1 MVLTMTAGYEDSLL
15 LLLLP
20 TTSPLPPLLAVFVLA
35 AVLLW
40 LSPGGPAWALSRCRR
55 PPSGPPGVVTALSSP
70 VAHRTLAAL
79 SRAVDGGAALMSFSV
94 GLTRLVVSSQPDT
107 AREILVSPAFGDR
120 PVKDAARHLLFHRA
134 MGFAPSGDA
143 HWRGLRRLAA
153 AHLFGPRCVAG
164 AAHHR
169 ASIGATMV
177 SDVAA
182 AMARHGEVSLKR
194 VLHAAS
200 LNHMMATV
208 FGKHSDNL
216 ASQEGALL
224 EEMVT
229 EGYDL
234 LGTFNWAD
242 HLPLLKWLDLQGV
255 RRRCNRLVQKVEV
268 FVGKIIQEHRA
279 RRANGGVADEFMG
292 DFVDV
297 LLGLEG
303 EEKMSDSDM
312 IAVLWE
318 MIFRG
323 TDTVAILME
332 WIMARMV
339 LHPDIQAKAQ
349 AELDA
354 VVGRGRGVA
363 DADVANLP
371 YIQCI
376 VKETLRMHPPG
387 PLLSWA
393 RLAIHDAHVGGHLVP
408 AGTTA
413 MVNMWA
419 IAHDPA
425 IWAEP
430 EAFRPERFQE
440 EDVSVLGSDLR
451 LAPFGAGRRVCP
463 GKMLALATTHLW
475 IAQLLH
481 QFEWAPAA
489 AGGGVDLSER
499 LNMSLEMATP
509 LVCKA
514 VPRVVQA

>member
-1 MVLTMTAGYEDSLL
+1 MDFSLATGPEDSLL

-20 TTSPLPPLLAVFVLA
+20 ATSLLPPVLA
-35 AVLLW
+35 ALLLAASLLW
-40 LSPGGPAWALSRCRR
+40 LSPGGPAWALSFCRR
-55 PPSGPPGVVTALSSP
+55 PPPGPPGVVTALASP
-70 VAHRTLAAL
+70 VAHRVMAAL
-79 SRAVDGGAALMSFSV
+79 SRSVKGGAALISFSV
-94 GLTRLVVSSQPDT
+94 GLTRVVVSSQPDT
-107 AREILVSPAFGDR
+107 AREILVNPAFGDR

-143 HWRGLRRLAA
+143 HWRALRRLAA
-153 AHLFGPRCVAG
+153 AHLFGPRRVA
-164 AAHHR
+164 ASAPIR
-169 ASIGATMV
+169 SSIGARML
-177 SDVAA
+177 DNVASL
-182 AMARHGEVSLKR
+182 MGRHGEVAPR
-194 VLHAAS
+194 RFLHAAS
-200 LNHMMATV
+200 LNHVMAVV
-208 FGKHSDNL
+208 FGKRYDDFE
-216 ASQEGALL
+216 SQEGAVV
-224 EEMVT
+224 EQMVN

-242 HLPLLKWLDLQGV
+242 HLPFLKLLDLQGV
-255 RRRCNRLVQKVEV
+255 RRRCNGLVRQVEV
-268 FVGKIIQEHRA
+268 YVGNIIQEHKA
-279 RRANGGVADEFMG
+279 RRASGSGIADELAG

-297 LLGLEG
+297 LLGLDG

-339 LHPDIQAKAQ
+339 LHPEIQAKAQ
-349 AELDA
+349 AEVDA
-354 VVGRGRGVA
+354 VVGRGRAVT
-363 DADVANLP
+363 DEDVARLP

-393 RLAIHDAHVGGHLVP
+393 RLAVHDAHVGGYLVP

-419 IAHDPA
+419 IAHDAAVWP
-425 IWAEP
+425 EP
-430 EAFRPERFQE
+430 ELFRPERFME
-440 EDVSVLGSDLR
+440 EEVSVLGSDLR

-463 GKMLALATTHLW
+463 GKMLALATVHLW
-475 IAQLLH
+475 LAQLLH
-481 QFEWAPAA
+481 RFEWAP
-489 AGGGVDLSER
+489 GTTGSVDLSER

-509 LVCKA
+509 LLCRA
-514 VPRVVQA
+514 VAR

>member
-1 MVLTMTAGYEDSLL
+1 MVLTMTIGQEDSLL

-20 TTSPLPPLLAVFVLA
+20 TTSPLPPLLAALVLV

-94 GLTRLVVSSQPDT
+94 GLTRLVVSSQPGT

-153 AHLFGPRCVAG
+153 VHLFGPRRVAG

-169 ASIGATMV
+169 ASIGAAMA

-182 AMARHGEVSLKR
+182 AMARNGEVPLKR

-200 LNHMMATV
+200 LKHIMATV
-208 FGKHSDNL
+208 FGKHYDDL
-216 ASQEGALL
+216 ASQEGAML

-268 FVGKIIQEHRA
+268 FVGKIIQEHRE
-279 RRANGGVADEFMG
+279 RRAGGGVADEITG

-303 EEKMSDSDM
+303 DDKMSDSDM

-363 DADVANLP
+363 DADVASLP

-393 RLAIHDAHVGGHLVP
+393 RLSIHDAHVGGHLVP

-425 IWAEP
+425 VWAEP
-430 EAFRPERFQE
+430 GAFRPERFQE

-481 QFEWAPAA
+481 RFEWAPAA
-489 AGGGVDLSER
+489 GGVDLSER

-514 VPRVVQA
+514 VPRTQA

>member
-1 MVLTMTAGYEDSLL
+1 MVLTMTTDQEDFVLL
-15 LLLLP
+15 ILLP
-20 TTSPLPPLLAVFVLA
+20 TTSPLPPLA
-35 AVLLW
+35 AALLW
-40 LSPGGPAWALSRCRR
+40 LSPGGQAWALSRSRR
-55 PPSGPPGVVTALSSP
+55 PPSGPPGVLTALSSP
-70 VAHRTLAAL
+70 VAHRMLAAL
-79 SRAVDGGAALMSFSV
+79 SRAVDGGAALMFFSV
-94 GLTRLVVSSQPDT
+94 GVTRLVVSSQPGT
-107 AREILVSPAFGDR
+107 AHEILASPAFGDR
-120 PVKDAARHLLFHRA
+120 PV
-134 MGFAPSGDA
+134 P
-143 HWRGLRRLAA
+143 
-153 AHLFGPRCVAG
+153 
-164 AAHHR
+164 
-169 ASIGATMV
+169 
-177 SDVAA
+177 
-182 AMARHGEVSLKR
+182 LKR
-194 VLHAAS
+194 VLHAVS
-200 LNHMMATV
+200 LKHIMATV
-208 FGKHSDNL
+208 FGKHFDDLS
-216 ASQEGALL
+216 SQEGAML

-234 LGTFNWAD
+234 LGSFNWAD

-255 RRRCNRLVQKVEV
+255 RRRCDRVVRKVEV
-268 FVGKIIQEHRA
+268 FVGKIIQERRE
-279 RRANGGVADEFMG
+279 RRANGGVADEFTG

-303 EEKMSDSDM
+303 EDKLSDSDM

-339 LHPDIQAKAQ
+339 LHPDIQVKAQ

-354 VVGRGRGVA
+354 VVGRGVAVA
-363 DADVANLP
+363 DTDVASLP

-393 RLAIHDAHVGGHLVP
+393 HLAIHDAHVGGHLVP

-425 IWAEP
+425 IWSQP
-430 EAFRPERFQE
+430 EAFRAERFQE
-440 EDVSVLGSDLR
+440 EDVSVLGSDVR
-451 LAPFGAGRRVCP
+451 LAPFGAGRR
-463 GKMLALATTHLW
+463 
-475 IAQLLH
+475 LLH

-514 VPRVVQA
+514 VARAQA

>member
-1 MVLTMTAGYEDSLL
+1 MVLTMTTGHEDSLL

-20 TTSPLPPLLAVFVLA
+20 TTSPLPPLVAALVLA
-35 AVLLW
+35 ALLLW

-79 SRAVDGGAALMSFSV
+79 SRAVDGGAALMAFSV

-153 AHLFGPRCVAG
+153 AHLFGPRRVAG

-169 ASIGATMV
+169 TSIGATMV

-182 AMARHGEVSLKR
+182 AMVRHGEVSLKR
-194 VLHAAS
+194 VLYAAS
-200 LNHMMATV
+200 LNHIMATV
-208 FGKHSDNL
+208 FGKHYDDL

-229 EGYDL
+229 AGYDL

-279 RRANGGVADEFMG
+279 RRANGGVTDEFVG

-312 IAVLWE
+312 IAVLWV
-318 MIFRG
+318 RS
-323 TDTVAILME
+323 
-332 WIMARMV
+332 
-339 LHPDIQAKAQ
+339 
-349 AELDA
+349 
-354 VVGRGRGVA
+354 
-363 DADVANLP
+363 
-371 YIQCI
+371 
-376 VKETLRMHPPG
+376 TLY
-387 PLLSWA
+387 
-393 RLAIHDAHVGGHLVP
+393 V
-408 AGTTA
+408 
-413 MVNMWA
+413 
-419 IAHDPA
+419 
-425 IWAEP
+425 
-430 EAFRPERFQE
+430 
-440 EDVSVLGSDLR
+440 
-451 LAPFGAGRRVCP
+451 
-463 GKMLALATTHLW
+463 
-475 IAQLLH
+475 
-481 QFEWAPAA
+481 
-489 AGGGVDLSER
+489 
-499 LNMSLEMATP
+499 
-509 LVCKA
+509 
-514 VPRVVQA
+514 